1 MGKLLDN
8 AIIDAKR
15 WLTEDERKTVRE
27 MKSAL
32 RAYADENEGFQN
44 MIFEIGLKKLI
55 KNMKDRE

>member
-15 WLTEDERKTVRE
+15 WLTEDERKTVCE